1 MKSLLLIVLSL
12 LLIVGC
18 SKSINEETLIDKDG
32 LKYHPET
39 IELYSGKV
47 FQDKIGDNQE
57 FEGSYKAGKK
67 DGLQIWRYNN
77 GQKKEEANYRAGKK
91 DGLITWWYENGQK
104 KCEST
109 YKAGKKDGL
118 ITWWYENGL
127 KNCEGTYRKGKQVGL
142 WTLWYENGQKMWEQ
156 TFKNGKSISSK
167 EWYINGSFK
176 G

>member
-1 MKSLLLIVLSL
+1 MKRLLIIVLPF

-47 FQDKIGDNQE
+47 FQDQMGNNQE

-67 DGLQIWRYNN
+67 DGLI
-77 GQKKEEANYRAGKK
+77 
-91 DGLITWWYENGQK
+91 IWWYENGH
-104 KCEST
+104 
-109 YKAGKKDGL
+109 
-118 ITWWYENGL
+118 
-127 KNCEGTYRKGKQVGL
+127 KNCEGTYINGKQIGL